1 MNTFFIFLL
10 LPLFAGKSAGKQCQ
24 GCGSTAVPYPMS
36 TAPDCGD
43 PNYSIFCN
51 SSSRKLYFP
60 SINGFMYPITAIDPT
75 AQKLVIR
82 PSPVSA
88 TSCYATDYVQGGI
101 KLNSSGPFNLSGDNT
116 IMYFNCAPRLLTTPL
131 DCSNG
136 SQCWTFVRQVP
147 EFQSCRSMN
156 ICCTFRAGGSATA
169 AGVRLSNVSQ
179 CTAYQSFVGLE
190 PSLPVQQWPQ
200 GMELQWRLPR
210 ELQCGN
216 QNACDAEI
224 PNSNCS
230 ADPLVPGGGIRRC
243 FCNSG
248 FRWDAMTGICIN
260 LKEECYRIG
269 KCRIRRI
276 RLITGLTISGI
287 VLLISMM
294 TGVFLYKRHLKAK
307 EARESLTRKR
317 QEMLSSS
324 TGGRCARLFSGKEI
338 KEATDSFSEE
348 NFLGSGGFGDVY
360 KGTLEDDTVIA
371 VKTAKIGNIKGTEQ
385 VLNEVRI
392 LSQVNHR
399 HLLRLIGCC
408 VELEQPMMVY
418 EFAPNGNLYDHLHD
432 CKYDFLNWKQRLT
445 IAHQTAE
452 ALAYL
457 HFSAYPPIYHRD
469 IKSSNILLD
478 EKLNA
483 KVSDFG
489 ISRLVDTELSHISTC
504 AQGTLGY
511 MDPEYYRNFQLTDKS
526 DVYSF
531 GVLLLELLTSAKVVD
546 FGRGLEEANLVVHV
560 QKSANEGKLMDMVDK
575 ELKAGA
581 SNEIL
586 ETMRNFGFLAMGCLE
601 DRRQDRPTMK
611 EVTEELGYILSLYE
625 VVDTAATVEENDF
638 LSSSKDIDAKK

>member
-1 MNTFFIFLL
+1 MNSVSTFFALL
-10 LPLFAGKSAGKQCQ
+10 LLSLFAGKSAGKQCQ
-24 GCGSTAVPYPMS
+24 VCGSTVVPYPMS

-51 SSSRKLYFP
+51 SSSGQLYFS
-60 SINGFMYPITAIDPT
+60 SINGIRYPISKINPA
-75 AQKLVIR
+75 AQKLVVR
-82 PSPVSA
+82 LPPVSS
-88 TSCYATDYVQGGI
+88 TSCYATDYAQGGI
-101 KLNSSGPFNLSGDNT
+101 KLNSSGTFNLSGDNT

-131 DCSNG
+131 DCSNT
-136 SQCWTFVRQVP
+136 SQCWSYVRQVP

-179 CTAYQSFVGLE
+179 CTAYQSFVSL
-190 PSLPVQQWPQ
+190 SLPSPGQQWPQ
-200 GMELQWRLPR
+200 GGMELQWSLPR
-210 ELQCGN
+210 ELQCRN
-216 QNACDAEI
+216 QSECDGAI

-230 ADPLVPGGGIRRC
+230 ADPLAAASGIRRC

-248 FRWDAMTGICIN
+248 FRWDPITGTCIN
-260 LKEECYRIG
+260 LKEECYRSGI
-269 KCRIRRI
+269 CRIRRI
-276 RLITGLTISGI
+276 RLITGLTVSGF
-287 VLLISMM
+287 VLLISTL
-294 TGVFLYKRHLKAK
+294 TGLLLYKRHLKAK
-307 EARESLTRKR
+307 EAKESLARKR
-317 QEMLSSS
+317 QELLSNS
-324 TGGRCARLFSGKEI
+324 TDGRCARLFSGKEI
-338 KEATDSFSEE
+338 NKATNSCSEE
-348 NFLGSGGFGDVY
+348 NFLGAGGFGEVY
-360 KGTLEDDTVIA
+360 KGTLEDGTVIA
-371 VKTAKIGNIKGTEQ
+371 VKTAKIGNIKSTEQ

-408 VELEQPMMVY
+408 VELKQPMMVY
-418 EFAPNGNLYDHLHD
+418 EFASNGNLYDHLHD
-432 CKYDFLNWKQRLT
+432 GKYDFLNWKQRLT

-531 GVLLLELLTSAKVVD
+531 GVLLLELLTSEKVVD
-546 FGRGLEEANLVVHV
+546 FDRGLEEANLVVYV
-560 QKSANEGKLMDMVDK
+560 QKRANEGKLMEMVDK

-581 SNEIL
+581 SDQIL

-601 DRRQDRPTMK
+601 DRRQDRPTMR
-611 EVTEELGYILSLYE
+611 EVTEELGYIIGLYE
-625 VVDTAATVEENDF
+625 VINAAATVQVDD
-638 LSSSKDIDAKK
+638 SP